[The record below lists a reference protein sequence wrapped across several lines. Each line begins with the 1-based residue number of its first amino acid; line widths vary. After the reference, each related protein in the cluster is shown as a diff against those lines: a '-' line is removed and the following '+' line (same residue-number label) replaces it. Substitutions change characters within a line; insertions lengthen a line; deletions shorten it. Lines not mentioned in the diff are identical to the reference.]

1 MYLFIPHTELHIF
14 CNIFSNLVNVA
25 LGFYIYSEG
34 EWVMDTWT
42 EVDHQYDRD
51 QIGEDQTGILA
62 GQTEEGEMVLM
73 VHKGA
78 ILEGIVTVEWIVV
91 HHPDLGIHPCLVE
104 ETTPPV
110 LETSVEEVLRTG

>member
-1 MYLFIPHTELHIF
+1 MDSEGH
-14 CNIFSNLVNVA
+14 LVEVE
-25 LGFYIYSEG
+25 GVGEEEGEVEEDPEG
-34 EWVMDTWT
+34 EWVMDIWT

>member
-1 MYLFIPHTELHIF
+1 MDSEGH
-14 CNIFSNLVNVA
+14 LVEVE
-25 LGFYIYSEG
+25 GVGEEEGEVEEDPEG
-34 EWVMDTWT
+34 EWVTDTWT